1 MQMSLYI
8 CSKVHY
14 LSLDSHNLLNK
25 FDSIISCSPSPSPLS
40 HTSFRKLLI
49 AFHHRK
55 DKNMWVELLQ
65 TQNPQLKPSLS
76 EELGSKK
83 KLPLY
88 IQKMREIEYFNP
100 KSRYHMSRFHSLP
113 NAHAYGSLTSQDLQS
128 LMRIYDHAHSFSSL
142 PASYHG
148 SQSSLGLSQF
158 HHDHGHRHV
167 RLSYMHSL
175 DSETISEVEE
185 RECEEC
191 EEVDSEG
198 DSDSGLRM

>member
-1 MQMSLYI
+1 MHHVLF
-8 CSKVHY
+8 
-14 LSLDSHNLLNK
+14 LPL
-25 FDSIISCSPSPSPLS
+25 SPLS
-40 HTSFRKLLI
+40 LSSFRKLLI

-100 KSRYHMSRFHSLP
+100 KSRYHMSRFQSLP
-113 NAHAYGSLTSQDLQS
+113 NANAYRSSLTSQDLQS
-128 LMRIYDHAHSFSSL
+128 LMRIYNHAYSFSSL
-142 PASYHG
+142 PSSFHG
-148 SQSSLGLSQF
+148 SQSSLSQF
-158 HHDHGHRHV
+158 HHDHRHA

-175 DSETISEVEE
+175 DSETISEEEE

-191 EEVDSEG
+191 EEMVSEG
-198 DSDSGLRM
+198 DSDCGLRM

>member
-1 MQMSLYI
+1 MIVLHH
-8 CSKVHY
+8 V
-14 LSLDSHNLLNK
+14 LFLPL
-25 FDSIISCSPSPSPLS
+25 SPLS
-40 HTSFRKLLI
+40 LSSFRKLLI

-100 KSRYHMSRFHSLP
+100 KSRYHMSRFQSLP
-113 NAHAYGSLTSQDLQS
+113 NANVYRSLTSQDLQS
-128 LMRIYDHAHSFSSL
+128 LMRIYDHAYSFSSL

-148 SQSSLGLSQF
+148 SQSSLLQF
-158 HHDHGHRHV
+158 HHDHRHA

-175 DSETISEVEE
+175 DSETISEEEE

-191 EEVDSEG
+191 EEVVSEG
-198 DSDSGLRM
+198 DSDCGLQM